1 MDDYHDEGKRVANF
15 LNQDVVKYHRTLAT
29 HLNEL
34 IKAGFA
40 IQQVAESKPSLE
52 MMEQVP
58 SMRDENRRPM
68 FLMIAAV
75 KA

>member
-1 MDDYHDEGKRVANF
+1 MDDYHEEGKRVANF

-29 HLNEL
+29 HMNEL

-40 IQQVAESKPSLE
+40 IGQVAESKPSLE
-52 MMEQVP
+52 MIEQVP
-58 SMRDENRRPM
+58 GMRDENRRPM

-75 KA
+75 KV